1 MIGAVRSELLKLR
14 TTRTTLG
21 ILLAAVGIVALTTVV
36 PLALADTD
44 AARDLSLFDEGTQRS
59 IFVAP
64 AAATMFAAFA
74 GLLLVTGEYRHGTIR
89 PTFVFVPGRTRVV
102 VAKLVASMLAGA
114 LIGASAVAVTDGVA
128 IPWLDA
134 EEVMRWL
141 TTEELV
147 KIALGVLAAC
157 VLWSA
162 IGVGL
167 GAVVRSQ
174 VGGIVGLIA
183 WSVVESILGGVVPE
197 VGRFTPG
204 EASSALARAEGAR
217 LEPLAGL
224 GVLAAWAVAL
234 AVAGIVATAR
244 RDVP

>member
-1 MIGAVRSELLKLR
+1 MIGAIRSELLKLR

-21 ILLAAVGIVALTTVV
+21 ILLAAVAIVAVTTIV
-36 PLALADTD
+36 PLALADSS
-44 AARDLSLFDEGTQRS
+44 AAPDLSLWDERTQRS

-74 GLLLVTGEYRHGTIR
+74 GLLLVTGEYRHGTVR
-89 PTFVFVPGRTRVV
+89 PTFVFVPQRTRVV
-102 VAKLVASMLAGA
+102 VAKLAASMLAGV
-114 LIGASAVAVTDGVA
+114 LIGAVAVAMTDGVA

-134 EEVMRWL
+134 KDVMRLL

-147 KIALGVLAAC
+147 KVALGVLAAC

-167 GAVVRSQ
+167 GAIVRSQ

-183 WSVVESILGGVVPE
+183 WSVVESILGGVAPE

-217 LEPLAGL
+217 LEPIAGL
-224 GVLAAWAVAL
+224 GVLAAWA
-234 AVAGIVATAR
+234 AVFAIAGVVATAR